1 MAEASLGPSKRSSKE
16 ASREGGPKR
25 GRTVGRTDTQR
36 PSQSWGPGYFLKPQ
50 VLALKSVVRQM
61 PKDVR
66 LWPVA
71 TSPMCYREEQN
82 HRKGTS
88 GSWRVRILGKGFGMS
103 KSESRQRG

>member
-50 VLALKSVVRQM
+50 VLALKSGSQTNAKGCQVVASGHKSNVLLGRTEPQ
-61 PKDVR
+61 
-66 LWPVA
+66 
-71 TSPMCYREEQN
+71 
-82 HRKGTS
+82 KGN
-88 GSWRVRILGKGFGMS
+88 
-103 KSESRQRG
+103 